1 MGNGCPVCVF
11 GTKLSEER
19 KTNTRGVS
27 IVLSCS
33 ILVGAVPSWAPGPP
47 VGGQKFLCLAASR
60 RDFPL
65 WHSKGSRQSF
75 LGADGGGGGGG
86 GGGDDAARAVLAE
99 ERMSARK
106 YGIPKGQAEFLGTVR
121 DRKPGNKVSKTTFQV
136 ALGERTARVSRAPPD
151 VTRARAWSSAG
162 RQGDENTIHQI
173 TIFRMI
179 CREAMISLNPTFL
192 TGLVP
197 QNPTFHHHW

>member
-1 MGNGCPVCVF
+1 MSSLAQF
-11 GTKLSEER
+11 WW
-19 KTNTRGVS
+19 
-27 IVLSCS
+27 
-33 ILVGAVPSWAPGPP
+33 VPYQAGSWAPGPP
-47 VGGQKFLCLAASR
+47 VHRGGQTFQAEPASR

-65 WHSKGSRQSF
+65 WQANWHSKGSRQSLF
-75 LGADGGGGGGG
+75 GADGGGGG

-197 QNPTFHHHW
+197 PKPHLSPPLVRVRGGWGSHASE